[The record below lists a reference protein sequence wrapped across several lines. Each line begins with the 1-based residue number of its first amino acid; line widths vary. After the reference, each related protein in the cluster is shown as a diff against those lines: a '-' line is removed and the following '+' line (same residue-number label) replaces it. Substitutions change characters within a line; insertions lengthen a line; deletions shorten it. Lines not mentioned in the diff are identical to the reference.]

1 MPRPKYWPYVTKRST
16 GRPRLSKLSLRDNK
30 LILDSKELTGVKNY
44 ELKSLET
51 TPKFSELKIT
61 LLVKLIWNNFW
72 NNSYRDFK
80 SYFRSFKTFN
90 ENEPTFEAM
99 LLVLFQFVSCLML
112 ARNSCASG
120 DKSIIIA
127 DKSEV

>member
-61 LLVKLIWNNFW
+61 LLVKLI
-72 NNSYRDFK
+72 
-80 SYFRSFKTFN
+80 
-90 ENEPTFEAM
+90 
-99 LLVLFQFVSCLML
+99 
-112 ARNSCASG
+112 
-120 DKSIIIA
+120 
-127 DKSEV
+127 